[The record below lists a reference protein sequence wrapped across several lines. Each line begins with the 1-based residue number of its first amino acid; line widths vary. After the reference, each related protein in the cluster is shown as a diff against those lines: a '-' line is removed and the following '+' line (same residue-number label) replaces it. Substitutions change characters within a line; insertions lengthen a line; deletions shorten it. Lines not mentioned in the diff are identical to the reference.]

1 MPWVIDASVALKL
14 FLQEPESEQVA
25 RLWQR
30 AEGWI
35 APDLLI
41 AETGNALWKA
51 LRRSEIRPEQ
61 AARAMMRLPLLF
73 HTLFPSAP
81 LGPRALEISHTLD
94 HPFYDCL
101 YLALAER
108 EQGVLITADER
119 LAARVAGTPLGQLC
133 TTAGP
138 GRPRPMNRGATIPP
152 CTRTVFFFAASCPL
166 WPCCVCWC
174 SPAAAKNRQARN

>member
-1 MPWVIDASVALKL
+1 MNIPAVLNVHWY
-14 FLQEPESEQVA
+14 QEAESEQVA
-25 RLWQR
+25 RLWQG
-30 AEGWI
+30 AKGWI

-73 HTLFPSAP
+73 QSLFPSAP
-81 LGPRALEISHTLD
+81 LGPRALEISHVLD

-108 EQGVLITADER
+108 EQTALLTADDR
-119 LAARVAGTPLGQLC
+119 LATRVADTPWAGLVRPL
-133 TTAGP
+133 TTITP
-138 GRPRPMNRGATIPP
+138 DP
-152 CTRTVFFFAASCPL
+152 
-166 WPCCVCWC
+166 
-174 SPAAAKNRQARN
+174 